1 MTLPDRSF
9 AAFLFDM
16 DGTLVNS
23 LAVVDRVW
31 RAWAARHGIAAD
43 PLMAALHGVRA
54 IETIRRFA
62 PAGVDAEAETEAL
75 TQAEIDDVDGLA
87 EIAGAAAF
95 LSRLPADRWA
105 LVTSAPRALALRR
118 LAAAGMALPEVV
130 ITAEDVVAAAS
141 GGTQAPAGDQRLP
154 LRGIRREM
162 FRSMTASLAVPQ
174 ATAMI
179 EADVSGTVQLLD
191 TLKKRRE
198 FDGLRVSPLLV
209 FARAACLAISRIPE
223 INAGYDADADEIVL
237 HGAVNLGIAAAT
249 PRGLLVPNIKNAERM
264 NLTQLA
270 EALNAMVAVA
280 REGRV

>member
-95 LSRLPADRWA
+95 LSRLPTDRWA

-130 ITAEDVVAAAS
+130 ITAEDVTHGKPAPDCFLAAAERLGVAIGDCLVWEDS
-141 GGTQAPAGDQRLP
+141 PA
-154 LRGIRREM
+154 
-162 FRSMTASLAVPQ
+162 
-174 ATAMI
+174 
-179 EADVSGTVQLLD
+179 
-191 TLKKRRE
+191 
-198 FDGLRVSPLLV
+198 
-209 FARAACLAISRIPE
+209 
-223 INAGYDADADEIVL
+223 
-237 HGAVNLGIAAAT
+237 GIAAADAAGAAALVITETHHGALDT
-249 PRGLLVPNIKNAERM
+249 PHPMRADYRGLDVETDARGWLRLVA
-264 NLTQLA
+264 
-270 EALNAMVAVA
+270 
-280 REGRV
+280 G